1 MFLTITEPAI
11 DRLKMIQE
19 QHSGDLALYYNRIV
33 GGYACGIVGTFSLK
47 LLTIPNEELD
57 ATIDST
63 IGKIPVQSERLDDL
77 SENVVLDYKKSLNSL
92 ILRSDAGLINDDVT
106 ILDNDNN
113 KLF

>member
-1 MFLTITEPAI
+1 MFLTVTEPAI
-11 DRLKMIQE
+11 ERIKTIQA
-19 QHSGDLALYYNRIV
+19 QHPGKLALYYNRIT

-47 LLTIPNEELD
+47 LLTSPSEELND
-57 ATIDST
+57 TIDST
-63 IGKIPVQSERLDDL
+63 IGKIAVQKERLNDL
-77 SENVVLDYKKSLNSL
+77 SENVVLDYKKSKNSL

>member
-1 MFLTITEPAI
+1 MFLTVTEPAI
-11 DRLKMIQE
+11 ERIKTIQA
-19 QHSGDLALYYNRIV
+19 HYPGKLALYYNRIT

-47 LLTIPNEELD
+47 LFTNPNEELN

-63 IGKIPVQSERLDDL
+63 IGKIAVQQERLTDL
-77 SENVVLDYKKSLNSL
+77 KENIVLDYKNSKNSL

-106 ILDNDNN
+106 VLDNDNN